1 MKIILAIVLAGGIGF
16 AAAYGYVVHQKDLQ
30 LKAQQ
35 AQWQAEKDRLA
46 RELADAEKKAGRVET
61 VTVHT
66 PAAATAPA
74 KLSAQ
79 EWLERLIKIQ
89 PGSGAERIGKL
100 REIVYCL
107 GGLAETGQEAVP
119 VIGAF
124 LAKNEDVNYSST
136 ESDNN
141 NDRRSRFG
149 GGSSR
154 RSRVELEFTF
164 PPSLR
169 MGLFD
174 ALKTIG
180 GEAAEKVLADTLSVT
195 GRGVEVA
202 YLDHI
207 LDAMVPGKY
216 RDLALTAAKDLLTHP
231 PTVANP
237 DRLDENSEEYLFSV
251 LEKYKDTSFASIAA
265 ALLIKAN
272 GQLDRAALRYLDN
285 EQSVPVLYQAYLDAR
300 LTNQFDK
307 ASIASRVLNYAG
319 LNQQANQLFK
329 DVVGNT
335 NIDSRM
341 RSFAVVRLGGGD
353 FGPFS
358 SDTPKDPQQIA
369 ARIQLL
375 TDLASSVQGDER
387 MARSIVTTLEKL
399 QGEQNG
405 GQAVQDPN
413 AFDPTAA
420 GANPQADPNRGRNRG
435 YNTRGGTR
443 SSGRTRGG
451 YGGTQQQGQ
460 VFDGGAV
467 Q

>member
-1 MKIILAIVLAGGIGF
+1 MKTIVAIVLAAGIGF

-30 LKAQQ
+30 LKAQH
-35 AQWQAEKDRLA
+35 AQWQSEKDRLA
-46 RELADAEKKAGRVET
+46 KELADAEKKAGHVET
-61 VTVHT
+61 VTVHA
-66 PAAATAPA
+66 PAAAPV
-74 KLSAQ
+74 KISAQ
-79 EWLERLIKIQ
+79 EWLDRLVKIQ
-89 PGSGAERIGKL
+89 PGSGAEKIGKL
-100 REIVYCL
+100 REIVFCL
-107 GGLAETGQEAVP
+107 GSLAETGQEAVP

-124 LAKNEDVNYSST
+124 LTRNEDVNYFST
-136 ESDNN
+136 EGDNN

-149 GGSSR
+149 GGNFGGGSR
-154 RSRVELEFTF
+154 RGRVELEFTF

-169 MGLFD
+169 IGLFD

-180 GEAAEKVLADTLSVT
+180 GQAAEKVLADALSVT

-207 LDAMVPGKY
+207 LDAMAPGKY
-216 RDLALTAAKDLLTHP
+216 RDLALTSAKDLLTHP

-251 LEKYKDTSFASIAA
+251 LEKYKDTSFATIAA
-265 ALLIKAN
+265 SLLIKPN

-341 RSFAVVRLGGGD
+341 RSFAVMRLAGGD

-369 ARIQLL
+369 ARVQLL
-375 TDLASSVQGDER
+375 TDVANNVQGDDR
-387 MARSIVTTLEKL
+387 WNRVVTDTYNKL
-399 QGEQNG
+399 TAAQNG
-405 GQAVQDPN
+405 GQANQDPTV
-413 AFDPTAA
+413 FDPAA
-420 GANPQADPNRGRNRG
+420 ASTNPQVDPNNRGRGNRG
-435 YNTRGGTR
+435 PTRGG
-443 SSGRTRGG
+443 GRTRGG

-460 VFDGGAV
+460 VVNGAV